1 MQTRQ
6 YLPEHWI
13 DDGLLERVLGLFL
26 PDHVNERDGG
36 ASLDD
41 GGFDGLLKVYP
52 AGRKVGLRRVLR
64 PAFARC
70 APEVVRVTRH
80 SAVRGTLCWRGRS

>member
-1 MQTRQ
+1 MKPQVILIVKTSIAYFTKILFFFLCNVKTRQ
-6 YLPEHWI
+6 HLPEHGI

-41 GGFDGLLKVYP
+41 GGFDGLLARISNKTFFEP
-52 AGRKVGLRRVLR
+52 LRR
-64 PAFARC
+64 
-70 APEVVRVTRH
+70 
-80 SAVRGTLCWRGRS
+80 SS